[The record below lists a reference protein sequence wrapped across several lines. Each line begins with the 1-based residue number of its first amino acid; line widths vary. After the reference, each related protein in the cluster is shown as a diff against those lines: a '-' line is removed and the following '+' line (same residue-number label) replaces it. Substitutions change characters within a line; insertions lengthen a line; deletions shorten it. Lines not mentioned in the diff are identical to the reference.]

1 MNLPKFNNFK
11 KIVLEDLPLIDV
23 RAPIEFEKG
32 AFKNA
37 VNLPIMNNKER
48 ELVGIRYKNN
58 GNEAATKLG
67 YKLVSDNVKKQR
79 VDAWID
85 FINQNPNAIIY
96 CFRGGQRSQIAQ
108 KWIKERGVE
117 IARIDGGYKAFR
129 NYLID
134 TLDNVNKLF
143 TPLRVAGKTGSGKT
157 TILKEFKD
165 FIDLENLANH
175 RGSAFG
181 GFITPQPTQIN
192 FENNLAYEVIKK
204 AQFFNTILFEDESRH
219 IGKNYIPNKF
229 FNYLSNSK
237 IVLLEVDINTRVENI
252 FNDYIINEISNYQ
265 NFYQENGYKIWQEK
279 MLLDFMNIQKKLG
292 FKKYQQILD
301 IFNRAKDNLEVHK
314 EWIEFLLVQYYD
326 PMYDYQLSNK
336 QNSIIF
342 KGNKQEV
349 LEYLNS
355 KHFVLNT

>member
-1 MNLPKFNNFK
+1 LDLKTTKDFK
-11 KIVLEDLPLIDV
+11 NIVLQDLPLIDV

-37 VNLPIMNNKER
+37 VNLPIMDNKER

-67 YKLVSDNVKKQR
+67 YELVSNDIKKQR
-79 VDAWID
+79 VDAWAD
-85 FINQNPNAIIY
+85 FIKQNPKAIIY

-108 KWIKERGVE
+108 KWIKERGLE

-134 TLDNVNKLF
+134 ILDNAKNLF

-157 TILKEFKD
+157 VLLKEFKN

-204 AQFFNTILFEDESRH
+204 SQSFNTLLFEDESRH
-219 IGKNYIPNKF
+219 IGKNYIPNHF
-229 FNYLSNSK
+229 FSYLTNSK
-237 IVLLEVDINTRVENI
+237 IILLEVDINTRVQNI
-252 FNDYIINEISNYQ
+252 FNDYIIKDISNYQ
-265 NFYQENGYKIWQEK
+265 NFYKDNGYKIWQEK
-279 MLLDFMNIQKKLG
+279 MLIDFMHIQKKLG
-292 FKKYQQILD
+292 HKRYKIVVDMFK
-301 IFNRAKDNLEVHK
+301 RANDNLELHK
-314 EWIEFLLVQYYD
+314 KWIEFLLVQYYD
-326 PMYDYQLSNK
+326 PMYEYQLSNK
-336 QNSIIF
+336 ESSIIF

-349 LEYLNS
+349 LEYL
-355 KHFVLNT
+355 KVAV